1 MQAEASPPDLH
12 HSAVAAGPEGGGL
25 GAPAKALPRP
35 VSAAD
40 MNEFEPRALPCQGSL
55 QVAEAL
61 GLRNVL
67 PGRPRQGGEVVE
79 RQTQPHDGPSGHLRT
94 RTKER
99 TATINSTRTQTDVLC
114 GLSGVIATDLTSYQ
128 PQPIAE
134 LATRAGLYPLGA

>member
-1 MQAEASPPDLH
+1 MPRK
-12 HSAVAAGPEGGGL
+12 SAGRRGAG
-25 GAPAKALPRP
+25 AVTCYPAVP
-35 VSAAD
+35 V
-40 MNEFEPRALPCQGSL
+40 RG
-55 QVAEAL
+55 V
-61 GLRNVL
+61 
-67 PGRPRQGGEVVE
+67 VVE
-79 RQTQPHDGPSGHLRT
+79 RQAQPHDGPSGHLRT